1 MLKKMISIALA
12 LAVVAS
18 AGPLFAD
25 YYEQGRQ
32 YFMRKNYAK
41 AKEMFL
47 KAADPGGSGSAYYF
61 LGEIEKLQG
70 NYKEAEEY
78 YKTAITKKNITRQ
91 YLINSY
97 WNALL
102 MAEQRNDYGNVVS
115 ICRSMWQK
123 TKDASAKQKIESVI
137 NKFLWTD
144 NTGAVEKYN
153 EGIELKKKGKSEEAR
168 NKFHDALSIDR
179 SFLAPKFELGM
190 IAYKEGNLDQASS
203 YLEDI
208 ASRIPF
214 YAEVRLVLADIQFG
228 RHNYRAAAEHYN
240 NVLEFG
246 ILEGSAEYR
255 IMIKLGTCYY
265 NIDNYESAEQDIEK
279 ALQYNPKSAEAHL
292 LLSAIKIK
300 LGKKDE
306 ALKALR
312 QASASNPNNPEIQY
326 QMGSIYYKEN
336 DPHYVSCFDKLFT
349 LTEGKKEYPSKYRKV
364 FIILATK
371 LYEDK
376 KYGRSITILKS
387 LDEKSQT
394 FETRLLAAKAHYSLK
409 EYDNAIDL
417 FEKLSLGN
425 DDKFILCK
433 AYALSGRREKARSLL
448 SELSTAGDYLS
459 RAKQDP
465 VLSGLARELDP
476 GSVIKKSEPEK
487 KEPDKAEP
495 VKKEPEKKEP
505 EGKKKGD
512 HNVKKKSAGDDNDED
527 NTDDDE
533 DYDDE
538 KEDDDG

>member
-1 MLKKMISIALA
+1 MLKKMISLSFALA
-12 LAVVAS
+12 LVAS

-32 YFMRKNYAK
+32 YYMHKNYAK

-70 NYKEAEEY
+70 NYQEAEEY

-91 YLINSY
+91 YLVNSY
-97 WNALL
+97 WNVLL
-102 MAEQRNDYGNVVS
+102 MAEQRNDYENVAS
-115 ICRSMWQK
+115 LCRSMWER
-123 TKDASAKQKIESVI
+123 TKDAGAKQKIESLI

-144 NTGAVEKYN
+144 NKEAVEKYN
-153 EGIELKKKGKSEEAR
+153 EGIELKKKGKPEEAR
-168 NKFHDALSIDR
+168 NRFHDALSTDR

-228 RHNYRAAAEHYN
+228 RHNYRTAAEHYDK
-240 NVLEFG
+240 VLEFG
-246 ILEGSAEYR
+246 ILDEAAEQR
-255 IMIKLGTCYY
+255 VMIKRGTCYY
-265 NIDNYESAEQDIEK
+265 NIDNYEKAEQDIEK
-279 ALQYNPKSAEAHL
+279 ALRYNPRSADAHL

-300 LGKKDE
+300 LGKNDE
-306 ALKALR
+306 AMKSLQ
-312 QASASNPNNPEIQY
+312 QANASNPDNAEILY

-336 DPHYVSCFDKLFT
+336 NSRYVSCFDRVFT
-349 LTEGKKEYPSKYRKV
+349 LTDGKKEYPSKYRKV
-364 FIILATK
+364 FIILAHK

-376 KYGRSITILKS
+376 KYGRTATILKS

-394 FETRLLAAKAHYSLK
+394 FETRLLAAKALFNLK

-433 AYALSGRREKARSLL
+433 AYALSGRREKAKALL
-448 SELSTAGDYLS
+448 SELGPAGDYLS

-465 VLSGLARELDP
+465 ALSGLARELDS
-476 GSVIKKSEPEK
+476 GSAVKKSEPEK
-487 KEPDKAEP
+487 KEP
-495 VKKEPEKKEP
+495 EKKET
-505 EGKKKGD
+505 EKKESEAKKNNGQS
-512 HNVKKKSAGDDNDED
+512 VKKK
-527 NTDDDE
+527 TDDDE
-533 DYDDE
+533 DNNNDDEDDE

>member
-1 MLKKMISIALA
+1 MLKKIIWIALA
-12 LAVVAS
+12 LAFVAAPGPLS
-18 AGPLFAD
+18 AG

-70 NYKEAEEY
+70 NYQEAEEY

-102 MAEQRNDYGNVVS
+102 MAEQRNDYANVVS
-115 ICRSMWQK
+115 ICRSMWQH
-123 TKDASAKQKIESVI
+123 TRDEAAKQKIESVI

-144 NTGAVEKYN
+144 NNEAVEKYN
-153 EGIELKKKGKSEEAR
+153 DGIVLKKNGKSEDAR
-168 NKFHDALSIDR
+168 NKFHDALSVDR

-208 ASRIPF
+208 AARIPF
-214 YAEVRLVLADIQFG
+214 YAEVRLVLADIQFE
-228 RHNYRAAAEHYN
+228 RHNYRTAAEHYDK
-240 NVLEFG
+240 VLEFG
-246 ILEGSAEYR
+246 ILDGAAEYR
-255 IMIKLGTCYY
+255 IMIKRGTCYY
-265 NIDNYESAEQDIEK
+265 NIDDYEKAEQDIEK
-279 ALQYNPKSAEAHL
+279 ALRSRPKSAEAPL
-292 LLSAIKIK
+292 LLSAIQIK
-300 LGKKDE
+300 LGKTDE
-306 ALKALR
+306 ALKTLQ
-312 QASASNPNNPEIQY
+312 QANASNPDNPEIQY
-326 QMGSIYYKEN
+326 QMGSVYYKEN
-336 DPHYVSCFDKLFT
+336 DPRYASCFDKLFT
-349 LTEGKKEYPSKYRKV
+349 LTGGKKDYPSKYRKV
-364 FIILATK
+364 FIILAKK

-376 KYGRSITILKS
+376 KYSRTITILKS

-394 FETRLLAAKAHYSLK
+394 FETRLIAAKALYNLK
-409 EYDNAIDL
+409 EYDSAIDL

-433 AYALSGRREKARSLL
+433 AYAQSGRREKAKSLL
-448 SELSTAGDYLS
+448 SELFTAGDYLS

-465 VLSGLARELDP
+465 VLSGLARELDS
-476 GSVIKKSEPEK
+476 GSSIKKSEPEK
-487 KEPDKAEP
+487 KEPGTAEP
-495 VKKEPEKKEP
+495 EKKEPEKKEP
-505 EGKKKGD
+505 EGKKKSEQ
-512 HNVKKKSAGDDNDED
+512 NVKKKIPDDDNDED
-527 NTDDDE
+527 DEYEDD
-533 DYDDE
+533 DDE

>member
-1 MLKKMISIALA
+1 MFKKIISIAFA
-12 LAVVAS
+12 LAIFS
-18 AGPLFAD
+18 APGPLFAD
-25 YYEQGRQ
+25 YYGQGRQ
-32 YFMRKNYAK
+32 YYMRKNYTK

-47 KAADPGGSGSAYYF
+47 KAADPGGSGNAYYF

-91 YLINSY
+91 YLVNCY
-97 WNALL
+97 WNAII
-102 MAEQRNDYGNVVS
+102 MAEQRNDYENVVS

-123 TKDASAKQKIESVI
+123 TGDAAAKQKIESLI

-144 NTGAVEKYN
+144 NNDAVEKYN
-153 EGIELKKKGKSEEAR
+153 DGIELKKKGKSGEAQ

-214 YAEVRLVLADIQFG
+214 YAEVQLVLADIQFS
-228 RHNYRAAAEHYN
+228 RHNYRSAIEHYDK
-240 NVLEFG
+240 VLEFG
-246 ILEGSAEYR
+246 ILDGAADYR
-255 IMIKLGTCYY
+255 IMIKRGTCYY
-265 NIDNYESAEQDIEK
+265 NMDDHESAEKDIEK
-279 ALQYNPKSAEAHL
+279 ALRYNPKSAEAPL

-300 LGKKDE
+300 LGKNDE
-306 ALKALR
+306 ALKTLQ
-312 QASASNPNNPEIQY
+312 QANASNPDNPEIQY
-326 QMGSIYYKEN
+326 QMGSVYFKEN
-336 DPHYVSCFDKLFT
+336 DTRYVSCFDKLFS
-349 LTEGKKEYPSKYRKV
+349 LVGSKKDYPSKYRKV
-364 FIILATK
+364 FIILAKK

-376 KYGRSITILKS
+376 KYSRAITILKI

-394 FETRLLAAKAHYSLK
+394 FETRLLAAKARYYLK

-425 DDKFILCK
+425 DDKFMLCK

-448 SELSTAGDYLS
+448 TELAAAGDYLS

-465 VLSGLARELDP
+465 ILSGLAQELDS
-476 GSVIKKSEPEK
+476 GGVNKKSEPEK
-487 KEPDKAEP
+487 KEPVKAESG
-495 VKKEPEKKEP
+495 KKETGEK
-505 EGKKKGD
+505 G
-512 HNVKKKSAGDDNDED
+512 HTVKKKIPDDDSEENDDNED
-527 NTDDDE
+527 D
-533 DYDDE
+533 DDE